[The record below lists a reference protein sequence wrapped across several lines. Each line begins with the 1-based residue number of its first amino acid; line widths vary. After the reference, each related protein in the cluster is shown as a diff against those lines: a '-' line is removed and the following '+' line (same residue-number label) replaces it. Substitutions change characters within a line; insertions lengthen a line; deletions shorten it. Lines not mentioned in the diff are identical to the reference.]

1 MWNTFWLVVPV
12 VSSTFASIQRMFS
25 ALGTGSIPW
34 LFVDE
39 AGQAVPQAAAG
50 AIWRSK
56 RAVIVGDPF
65 QIEPV
70 VTIPEQIINNFS
82 RYFGLDKTQIHT
94 SLSVQSM
101 ADRANPYG
109 WITNDTWTGSPLRV
123 HRRCIDP
130 MFSIAN
136 EIAYNNMMYNST
148 QGGPS
153 DLIMKNGFVQVEG
166 QVRGR
171 HYVPEQGTV
180 IKLMIMDEIRQL
192 QDLPDLFVIS
202 PFSEIPSVL
211 KKELRQP
218 IKQALA
224 PFRPIGDDELKKWL
238 DAHIGTVH
246 TFQGKQATGVI
257 LCLGLDEKTKGAAA
271 WASSKPN
278 LLNVAL
284 TRAKLR
290 FVVVGDEKVW
300 LGQPYFCKLKGLN

>member
-1 MWNTFWLVVPV
+1 
-12 VSSTFASIQRMFS
+12 MFS
-25 ALGTGSIPW
+25 SLGTGSIPW

-109 WITNDTWTGSPLRV
+109 WVTNDTWTGSPLRV

-148 QGGPS
+148 FWQYLKPDYAEWICTGRRECQWPPLCSGTRYGNQANDNGRNPS
-153 DLIMKNGFVQVEG
+153 ITGFTGFVCYFAFFRDSVYPEKKN
-166 QVRGR
+166 
-171 HYVPEQGTV
+171 YVN
-180 IKLMIMDEIRQL
+180 R
-192 QDLPDLFVIS
+192 
-202 PFSEIPSVL
+202 
-211 KKELRQP
+211 
-218 IKQALA
+218 
-224 PFRPIGDDELKKWL
+224 
-238 DAHIGTVH
+238 
-246 TFQGKQATGVI
+246 
-257 LCLGLDEKTKGAAA
+257 
-271 WASSKPN
+271 
-278 LLNVAL
+278 
-284 TRAKLR
+284 
-290 FVVVGDEKVW
+290 
-300 LGQPYFCKLKGLN
+300 